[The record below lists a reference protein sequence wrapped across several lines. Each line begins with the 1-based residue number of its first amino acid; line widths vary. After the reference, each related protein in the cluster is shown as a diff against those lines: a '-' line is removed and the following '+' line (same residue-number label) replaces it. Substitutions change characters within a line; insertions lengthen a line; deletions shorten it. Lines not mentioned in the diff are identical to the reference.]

1 MGNKIFN
8 GYVEEK
14 DDIEVNKETGE
25 ITPENGTDNPSGY
38 YPTCR
43 FCGRQF
49 LPLAN
54 YESQAAADEAATIRC
69 DCFDARQY
77 QDELEKKKKRDENIA
92 RLKVKLSDFGEYF
105 AARQIDITDALYDY
119 LLKTGINVL
128 DGIIASAS
136 IKFARIKASFTVNGK
151 GNIVIGFTYSDGA
164 KIEV

>member
-1 MGNKIFN
+1 MESKIYN
-8 GYVEEK
+8 GYVEES

-25 ITPENGTDNPSGY
+25 ITPEKETDKPSGY

-43 FCGRQF
+43 FCGKQF

-54 YESQAAADEAATIRC
+54 YESQAVADEAATIRC

-77 QDELEKKKKRDENIA
+77 QEELEKKKKRDENIA
-92 RLKVKLSDFGEYF
+92 RLKVRLSDFGEYF
-105 AARQIDITDALYDY
+105 AARNIELTDALYDY

>member
-1 MGNKIFN
+1 MEAILITTLVCVTFIILAIIGKKKKITRCSMGNKIFN

-54 YESQAAADEAATIRC
+54 YESQAVADEAATIRC

-77 QDELEKKKKRDENIA
+77 QDE
-92 RLKVKLSDFGEYF
+92 
-105 AARQIDITDALYDY
+105 
-119 LLKTGINVL
+119 
-128 DGIIASAS
+128 
-136 IKFARIKASFTVNGK
+136 
-151 GNIVIGFTYSDGA
+151 
-164 KIEV
+164 